1 MTFDHPS
8 VNEFFGFQNDYLMP
22 YICIDNPLVYTNK
35 AKIQL
40 QKSNENNAWNLDML
54 KSLMLK
60 FESSAEELKKL
71 FDYL

>member
-8 VNEFFGFQNDYLMP
+8 VNEFFGFPKNHVMP

-35 AKIQL
+35 AKDL
-40 QKSNENNAWNLDML
+40 LKKSNQNAAWDLDTL

-60 FESSAEELKKL
+60 FESSAEEL
-71 FDYL
+71 

>member
-1 MTFDHPS
+1 
-8 VNEFFGFQNDYLMP
+8 MP